1 MGLVALVTSGKGGA
15 GKTTI
20 TVNLGATLAQ
30 KGARVA
36 LVDFNM
42 GLRNLDIYLGME
54 DCSLF
59 DLGDVLTGVCK
70 VDKALVHDDRFGR
83 LYMLPCPQFKE
94 INGVTAQHV
103 AGLFAVLKNQF
114 DYVLV
119 DMPLSVGR
127 MMENAASAAD
137 AGIVVVTPDY
147 VSLRNADT
155 MDRKLDVCGLK
166 KRCFIINQVDPDLMR
181 SRNVPG
187 IEHIAR
193 NMNTPLAGIIPWDE
207 NIHAGNN
214 AGSPVVLASDS
225 YIAKNFETIAMRIF

>member
-1 MGLVALVTSGKGGA
+1 MGTVALITSGKGGA
-15 GKTTI
+15 GKSTI

-30 KGARVA
+30 KGARVV

-54 DCSLF
+54 DSCLF

-70 VDKALVHDDRFGR
+70 VDKALVHDERFGR

-94 INGVTAQHV
+94 INGITPQHV
-103 AGLFAVLKNQF
+103 EGLFGLLKKKF
-114 DYVLV
+114 DYALV
-119 DMPLSVGR
+119 DMPLGIGQAL
-127 MMENAASAAD
+127 ENAARAAD
-137 AGIVVVTPDY
+137 IGIVVVTPDY

-155 MDRKLDVCGLK
+155 VDRRLDSCGLQ
-166 KRCFIINQVDPDLMR
+166 KRCFLINQVDLDLLR
-181 SRNVPG
+181 TKSVPG

-193 NMNTPLAGIIPWDE
+193 NMTTPLGGIIPYDE

-214 AGSPVVLASDS
+214 MGSPVVLASGS
-225 YIAKNFETIAMRIF
+225 YIAKNFSSIALRIF

>member
-1 MGLVALVTSGKGGA
+1 MGTVALITSGKGGA

-30 KGARVA
+30 KGARVV

-54 DCSLF
+54 DTCLF

-70 VDKALVHDDRFGR
+70 VEKALVHDDRFGR

-94 INGVTAQHV
+94 INGVTPQHV
-103 AGLFAVLKNQF
+103 AGLFAVLKKNF
-114 DYVLV
+114 DYILV
-119 DMPLSVGR
+119 DMPLGIGSPL
-127 MMENAASAAD
+127 ENVAQAAD
-137 AGIVVVTPDY
+137 LGIVVVTPDY

-155 MDRKLDVCGLK
+155 VDRKLESCGLQ
-166 KRCFIINQVDPDLMR
+166 KRCFLINQVDLELLR
-181 SRNVPG
+181 TGNVPG
-187 IEHIAR
+187 IEQIAR
-193 NMNTPLAGIIPWDE
+193 GMSTPMAGIVPYDE

-214 AGSPVVLASDS
+214 MGNPVVLASDS
-225 YIAKNFETIAMRIF
+225 YIAKNFNSIALRIF

>member
-1 MGLVALVTSGKGGA
+1 MGIVALVTSGKGGA

-30 KGARVA
+30 KGARVC

-59 DLGDVLTGVCK
+59 DLGDVLTGMCK
-70 VDKALVHDDRFGR
+70 VEKALVHDDRFGR

-103 AGLFAVLKNQF
+103 AGLFAVLKKKF
-114 DYVLV
+114 DYILV
-119 DMPLSVGR
+119 DMPLGIGQA
-127 MMENAASAAD
+127 MENAAAAAD
-137 AGIVVVTPDY
+137 IGIVVVTPDY

-155 MDRKLDVCGLK
+155 VDRKLDSCGLER
-166 KRCFIINQVDPDLMR
+166 RCFLINQVDLEMLR
-181 SRNVPG
+181 SGNVPG
-187 IEHIAR
+187 IEEIAR
-193 NMNTPLAGIIPWDE
+193 NMSTAMAGIIPLDE
-207 NIHAGNN
+207 NIHTGNN
-214 AGSPVVLASDS
+214 MGSPVVLASDS
-225 YIAKNFETIAMRIF
+225 YIAKNFSSIALRIF

>member
-1 MGLVALVTSGKGGA
+1 MGIVALITSGKGGA
-15 GKTTI
+15 GKTTV

-30 KGARVA
+30 KGARVV

-70 VDKALVHDDRFGR
+70 VEKALVRDERFGK

-103 AGLFAVLKNQF
+103 EGLFGVLKKSF
-114 DYVLV
+114 DYILV
-119 DMPLSVGR
+119 DMPSGVGQ

-137 AGIVVVTPDY
+137 IGVVVVTPDY

-155 MDRKLDVCGLK
+155 VDRKLDICGLQ
-166 KRCFIINQVDPDLMR
+166 KRCFLINQVDLDLLR
-181 SRNVPG
+181 TGSVPG
-187 IEHIAR
+187 IEHIVR
-193 NMNTPLAGIIPWDE
+193 NMGSAMAGIIPWDE

-214 AGSPVVLASDS
+214 MGSPVVLASDS
-225 YIAKNFETIAMRIF
+225 YIAKNFDSIALRIF

>member
-1 MGLVALVTSGKGGA
+1 MGIVALVTSGKGGA

-30 KGARVA
+30 KGARVC

-42 GLRNLDIYLGME
+42 GLRNMDIYLGME

-70 VDKALVHDDRFGR
+70 VEKALVRDERFGR

-103 AGLFAVLKNQF
+103 AGLFAVLKKNF
-114 DYVLV
+114 DYILV
-119 DMPLSVGR
+119 DMPTGIGQT
-127 MMENAASAAD
+127 MENAASAAD
-137 AGIVVVTPDY
+137 IGIVVVTPDY

-155 MDRKLDVCGLK
+155 VDRKLDVCGLK
-166 KRCFIINQVDPDLMR
+166 RRCYLINQVDLELLR
-181 SRNVPG
+181 SRSVPG

-193 NMNTPLAGIIPWDE
+193 NMSTPMAGIITWDE

-214 AGSPVVLASDS
+214 MGSPVVLASDS
-225 YIAKNFETIAMRIF
+225 YIAKNFSSIALRIF

>member
-1 MGLVALVTSGKGGA
+1 MGTVALITSGKGGA

-30 KGARVA
+30 KGARVV

-54 DCSLF
+54 DTCLF

-70 VDKALVHDDRFGR
+70 VEKALDDDRFGR

-94 INGVTAQHV
+94 INGVTPQHV
-103 AGLFAVLKNQF
+103 AGLFAVLKKNF
-114 DYVLV
+114 DYILV
-119 DMPLSVGR
+119 DMPLGIGSPL
-127 MMENAASAAD
+127 ENVAQAAD
-137 AGIVVVTPDY
+137 LGIVVVTPDY

-155 MDRKLDVCGLK
+155 VDRKLESCGLQ
-166 KRCFIINQVDPDLMR
+166 KRCFLINQVDLELLR
-181 SRNVPG
+181 TGNVPG
-187 IEHIAR
+187 IEQIAR
-193 NMNTPLAGIIPWDE
+193 GMSTPMAGIVPYDE

-214 AGSPVVLASDS
+214 MGNPVVLASDS
-225 YIAKNFETIAMRIF
+225 YIAKNFSSIALRIF

>member
-1 MGLVALVTSGKGGA
+1 MGITALVTSGKGGA

-30 KGARVA
+30 KGARVV

-70 VDKALVHDDRFGR
+70 VEKALVHDERFGR

-94 INGVTAQHV
+94 INGITAQHV
-103 AGLFAVLKNQF
+103 AGLFGVLKNKF

-119 DMPLSVGR
+119 DMPLGVGQ

-137 AGIVVVTPDY
+137 LGIVVVTPDY

-155 MDRKLDVCGLK
+155 VDRKLDVCGLQ
-166 KRCFIINQVDPDLMR
+166 KRCFIINQVDLEILR
-181 SRNVPG
+181 SGNVPG

-193 NMNTPLAGIIPWDE
+193 NMSTPLAGIIPYDE

-214 AGSPVVLASDS
+214 MGSPVVLAADS
-225 YIAKNFETIAMRIF
+225 YIAKNFSSIALRVF

>member
-1 MGLVALVTSGKGGA
+1 MGTVALVTSGKGGA
-15 GKTTI
+15 GKSTI

-30 KGARVA
+30 KGARVV

-54 DCSLF
+54 DRCLF

-70 VDKALVHDDRFGR
+70 VEKALVRDDRFGL

-94 INGVTAQHV
+94 INGITASHV
-103 AGLFAVLKNQF
+103 EYVFDLLRQKF
-114 DYVLV
+114 DYILV
-119 DMPLSVGR
+119 DMPLGIGEAVS
-127 MMENAASAAD
+127 NAAAASD
-137 AGIVVVTPDY
+137 IGIVVVTPDY

-155 MDRKLDVCGLK
+155 VDRKLDSCGLQ
-166 KRCFIINQVDPDLMR
+166 KRYFLINQVDMSLLR
-181 SRNVPG
+181 TGNVPG

-207 NIHAGNN
+207 NIHTGNN
-214 AGSPVVLASDS
+214 MGSPVVLASES
-225 YIAKNFETIAMRIF
+225 YVAQNFSTIALRIF